1 MAKILLVEDDRDLA
15 NMVVQWLTAERYA
28 VDICHDG
35 RSGLDFLSI
44 NEYDVA
50 IIDWDLPLLQGI
62 DIVREFR
69 GKGGDTP
76 IIFLTGKDRI
86 SDKEQGFDSGADD
99 YLTKPFSVR
108 ELAARIRA
116 LLRRPSQV
124 VPSIMKSGDVELDP
138 ALHKVT
144 RAGQEVHLSPK
155 DFELLEFLMRHPDQV
170 FSGDALL
177 TRIWPS
183 DSEAT
188 SDALRSAV
196 KRIRKKLDS
205 GENEA
210 DSIIENVPRVGYRI
224 RSR

>member
-1 MAKILLVEDDRDLA
+1 MAKILLVEDDIDLA
-15 NMVVQWLTAERYA
+15 NMVLQWLTAERYA
-28 VDICHDG
+28 VDVCHDG

-44 NEYDVA
+44 NGYDVA

-144 RAGQEVHLSPK
+144 RAGREVHLSPK